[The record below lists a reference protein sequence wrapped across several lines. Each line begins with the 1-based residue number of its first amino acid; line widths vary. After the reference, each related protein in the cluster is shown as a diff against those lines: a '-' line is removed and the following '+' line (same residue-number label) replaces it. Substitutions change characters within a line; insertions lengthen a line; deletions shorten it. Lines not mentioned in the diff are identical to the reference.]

1 MIAWMI
7 DPRTAYTIRG
17 YFTLF
22 LLAFKFFDSPPT
34 FVVIRPSLYS
44 SFIIFHTFHK
54 RNTPYGSWTQRDG
67 RLHDTNIERTICRF
81 SKPGIFALAAA
92 VPVRIIYLFSVSYTH
107 LTLPTILLV

>member
-1 MIAWMI
+1 M
-7 DPRTAYTIRG
+7 
-17 YFTLF
+17 F
-22 LLAFKFFDSPPT
+22 LAT
-34 FVVIRPSLYS
+34 FVVTRPSLYS

-92 VPVRIIYLFSVSYTH
+92 VPVRIIYLFCLFVFDFH
-107 LTLPTILLV
+107 QKEVFCDEFNDNVLVCPNIYLNI